1 MGASAVADREINGL
15 GGRNTQASAKSVVRR
30 QARTACGLMA
40 LQERRAVTS
49 GARSVSN
56 NSAVYCLGSPWRDIE
71 GRRRDAKPINN
82 VIRGS
87 GLEVAEFSVGSKRPP
102 IDERIGYRVRKAHLK
117 ERSPMAEVTIDSTRP
132 VVGSVPSG
140 DSVGRAAGG
149 RSSCKLRL
157 EIQRRLGNDSRTC
170 P

>member
-1 MGASAVADREINGL
+1 MAQDRAHIHSDAKRNRIEIIMGASAVADREINGL

-56 NSAVYCLGSPWRDIE
+56 NPAVYRLRSPGRDIE
-71 GRRRDAKPINN
+71 GRSRYANPISN

-87 GLEVAEFSVGSKRPP
+87 DLEVGEFSVGSKRSE
-102 IDERIGYRVRKAHLK
+102 ERRV
-117 ERSPMAEVTIDSTRP
+117 
-132 VVGSVPSG
+132 
-140 DSVGRAAGG
+140 
-149 RSSCKLRL
+149 
-157 EIQRRLGNDSRTC
+157 
-170 P
+170 